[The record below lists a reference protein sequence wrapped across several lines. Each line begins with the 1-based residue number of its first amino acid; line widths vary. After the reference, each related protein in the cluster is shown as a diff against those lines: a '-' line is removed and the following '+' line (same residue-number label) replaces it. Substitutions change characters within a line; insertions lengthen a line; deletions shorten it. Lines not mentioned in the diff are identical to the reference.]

1 MSDRTTGPAPSASR
15 PRRRWWGRAL
25 RWQLLAWLLAVPTAW
40 AQERILADDI
50 EVRVLP
56 DGRLDVTERIA
67 IRAEGRI
74 FRHGIVRD
82 IPVRYRD
89 PAGTRIVVD
98 LDVYEVLRDG
108 RPAPWT
114 AERSGNRMRVRVG
127 DARRLPTPSTPV
139 YTLRYRTARQL
150 GFFDDH
156 DAVYLPALAPAR
168 DVAIERGSIT
178 IVLPDA
184 VPLETLDADGATG
197 TADAPG
203 RDFHVALSAAGTA
216 RWTLA
221 RPLPPEA
228 GWTVSLAFPKGLIA
242 PPSRQQRLAWWLHD
256 HRGPLIA
263 LAGLATLLVL
273 FVLQRR
279 HRRSPA
285 AEATTLRDVP
295 PPGVSPGGLRY
306 LLRMRYDAR
315 CLSSDLLAAA
325 VDEHV
330 HLLRERASAGMHW
343 RVRRSRT
350 GAHRLPTLEQRA
362 LLTALLAGPQDAIVL
377 EPAQADAIGATWRA
391 HELALRR
398 RFQPALFSARG
409 GHLLAALAI
418 ALVTGAAA
426 LWLSADAGTWVP
438 TLAIVA
444 AMGLVLIAFA
454 VRARAPTAEG
464 RRLLA
469 HAQGLRRYLT
479 GAGGPG
485 ASDAQAAPPLHDVH
499 HYAFLLPYAVALDVE
514 AAWTRRFAA
523 AAGPAAASAS
533 VAGLPWYRGVAVTD
547 LDRFCRS
554 VGQGLARR
562 IAAARTPSARRA
574 KHRRHGAEGD
584 APR

>member
-1 MSDRTTGPAPSASR
+1 MPASR
-15 PRRRWWGRAL
+15 SPGRWRGWAL
-25 RWQLLAWLLAVPTAW
+25 RCQLLAWLLAVPTAW

-50 EVRVLP
+50 EVRVLA

-89 PAGTRIVVD
+89 PTGTRVVVE

-108 RPAPWT
+108 RPTPWT
-114 AERSGNRMRVRVG
+114 AERTGNRMRVHVG
-127 DARRLPTPSTPV
+127 DASHLPTPFTPV

-156 DAVYLPALAPAR
+156 DTVYLPALAPAR
-168 DVAIERGSIT
+168 GVEIERGSIS
-178 IVLPDA
+178 IALPDA
-184 VPLETLDADGATG
+184 VPVETLRADGATG
-197 TADAPG
+197 TANAPG
-203 RDFHVALSAAGTA
+203 RDFHVALSAAGSA

-263 LAGLATLLVL
+263 LVGLAALLVL
-273 FVLQRR
+273 YALQRR
-279 HRRSPA
+279 RHSCDQANDDTIRHDA
-285 AEATTLRDVP
+285 P
-295 PPGVSPGGLRY
+295 PPGFSPGGLRY

-325 VDEHV
+325 VDDHV
-330 HLLRERASAGMHW
+330 HLVRERARGGMHW
-343 RVRRSRT
+343 RVLRTRS

-362 LLTALLAGPQDAIVL
+362 LLTALLPGPQDAIVL
-377 EPAQADAIGATWRA
+377 APEQADAVGATWRA
-391 HELALRR
+391 HERALRR

-409 GHLLAALAI
+409 GGMLTALAI
-418 ALVTGAAA
+418 ALISAAGA
-426 LWLSADAGTWVP
+426 LWLSLDADLWAT

-469 HAQGLRRYLT
+469 HVQGLRRYLAGDDASK
-479 GAGGPG
+479 GAVPEV
-485 ASDAQAAPPLHDVH
+485 APLQDVH
-499 HYAFLLPYAVALDVE
+499 HYEHLLPYAVALDVE
-514 AAWTRRFAA
+514 AAWTRRFAM
-523 AAGPAAASAS
+523 AAGPAVASAS
-533 VAGLPWYRGVAVTD
+533 VAGLSWYQGVTVTD

-554 VGQGLARR
+554 VGQSLARC
-562 IAAARTPSARRA
+562 IAAARTRA
-574 KHRRHGAEGD
+574 HRHRRGAEDG
-584 APR
+584 APP